1 VALAFTGRA
10 IHTLTMPEI
19 EAYMRKAAPG
29 ASSWNHLRVALVGL
43 FNHATARGW
52 AESNPAAKLDRIT
65 EEPGLPAV
73 FAPADAGT
81 LQFRATA

>member
-1 VALAFTGRA
+1 MALAFTGRA

-43 FNHATARGW
+43 FNHA
-52 AESNPAAKLDRIT
+52 
-65 EEPGLPAV
+65 EERGLPAV